1 MASRL
6 MRAAAAGAVAL
17 GVMAAAAAPAAAVG
31 PEGNQGCTPGYWK
44 NHTNNWE
51 EYSSGQF
58 LGTPAPGAAHSNTTA
73 LFRNPDS
80 VPKKNAID
88 DSPTAVS
95 QYRGTTAL
103 QALQFNGGGGVDGA
117 ARILLR
123 AAVAAWLNAQHDG
136 VAYPLHRWERSQST
150 GLPSLYS
157 MIDTAL
163 DSGDRQKMLDLA
175 ALLDGFNNGP
185 GGCPLN

>member
-44 NHTNNWE
+44 NHQDRWNGPEDPGIGDEPLRPGFPLRWAFDT
-51 EYSSGQF
+51 SGNIF
-58 LGTPAPGAAHSNTTA
+58 NGTDPLVAQYANTTMA
-73 LFRNPDS
+73 
-80 VPKKNAID
+80 
-88 DSPTAVS
+88 
-95 QYRGTTAL
+95 TAL
-103 QALQFNGGGGVDGA
+103 AFNGGGGLDGA

-123 AAVAAWLNAQHDG
+123 AATAAYLNAAHDG
-136 VAYPLHRWERSQST
+136 VQFPLHRFEDSET
-150 GLPSLYS
+150 VPEKSLYFQ
-157 MIDTAL
+157 L
-163 DSGDRQKMLDLA
+163 NA
-175 ALLDGFNNGP
+175 ALHGSRADMLALAEKLDRYNNGP